1 MTVAKRVSP
10 GYLLGLLLVSSLLVP
25 AGAGHAQEAD
35 RAYVNG
41 TIYTVDEDFSTAS
54 ALAVRDGR
62 FIYVGDDA
70 GVEAHI
76 GPNTFV
82 VDLDGRTV
90 LPGLHDTHVHIRY
103 GGRELYPRVPDIRP
117 GLGEWASVEQMQAV
131 IRHALETGEGMRPGP
146 EPRWIVLSGWMSDVW
161 DPPVFRKE
169 LLDAVAPDNPVFISR
184 YTHGSGANSKALE
197 LAGITRDTPDP
208 PGGHIKKDENGEP
221 TGEFVERAPPQL
233 TRLIPPLPPLTDYER
248 SRNLV
253 EGTELAVASGLTT
266 IHGASRTDYEEVQR
280 RLKLYDVGLLRIRIN
295 EMVNEDAARRLGEPL
310 NHENEYFVQSVKAFA
325 DGALGSRGA
334 LFVEEYSDYPGYLGE
349 ARRSED
355 EMAEL
360 ATELL
365 GMGFNLRVHAIGD
378 GGNRAA
384 INAFE
389 RALMATGTD
398 GADARFALE
407 HAQMF
412 TPEDLPRLPDLGIIA
427 SVQPLHATED
437 MHFAEAR
444 MGPERLQYAYNWSDL
459 LDLGV
464 PLATGTDY
472 PVSPYNPFYTLHA
485 AVTRQ
490 DRDDNPPGGWI
501 PEQALTREEAL
512 RAATMGG
519 AYAMKAEHILGSI
532 EVGKLADFVVIP
544 VDYMTVPA
552 EDIWTIEPDMTVIGG
567 EVVYRRPLEGSAER

>member
-1 MTVAKRVSP
+1 MTVESRALPVGSF
-10 GYLLGLLLVSSLLVP
+10 GVLIVSSLLAL
-25 AGAGHAQEAD
+25 AGAGQAQEAD
-35 RAYVNG
+35 RAYING
-41 TIYTVDEDFSTAS
+41 IIYTVDDDFSTAS
-54 ALAVRDGR
+54 ALAVRDER

-76 GPNTFV
+76 GPSTFV
-82 VDLDGRTV
+82 VDLEGRTII
-90 LPGLHDTHVHIRY
+90 PGLHDAHVHIRY
-103 GGRELYPRVPDIRP
+103 GERELYPRTPDIRT
-117 GLGEWASVEQMQAV
+117 GLGEWASVERMQEV
-131 IRHALETGEGMRPGP
+131 IRHALATGEGMRPGS
-146 EPRWIVLSGWMSDVW
+146 EPRWVVLGGWMSDVW

-208 PGGHIKKDENGEP
+208 PGGHIKKDEHGEP
-221 TGEFVERAPPQL
+221 TGEFVERAPPEL
-233 TRLIPPLPPLTDYER
+233 TRLIPPLPPVTDYER

-253 EGTELAVASGLTT
+253 EGTQLALASGLTT
-266 IHGASRTDYEEVQR
+266 IHGAGRTSYDEVQR
-280 RLKLYDVGLLRIRIN
+280 RIKLYEVGLLRIRIN
-295 EMVNEDAARRLGEPL
+295 EMVNEDAARMLGEPL
-310 NHENEYFVQSVKAFA
+310 NHENKYFVLSVKAFA

-334 LFVEEYSDYPGYLGE
+334 LFVEEYSDYPGFHGE
-349 ARRSED
+349 PRRSED
-355 EMAEL
+355 EL
-360 ATELL
+360 AGLGTELL
-365 GMGFNLRVHAIGD
+365 RLGFNLRVHTIGD
-378 GGNRAA
+378 GGNRVA

-389 RALMATGTD
+389 RALQATGTD
-398 GADARFALE
+398 GRDARFALE

-412 TPEDLPRLPDLGIIA
+412 TPDDVPRLVELGIVA
-427 SVQPLHATED
+427 SMQPLHATED

-444 MGPERLQYAYNWSDL
+444 MGSERLKYAYIWSDL

-472 PVSPYNPFYTLHA
+472 SVSPYNPFYTLHA

-490 DRDDNPPGGWI
+490 DRDNKPPGGWI
-501 PEQALTREEAL
+501 PEQTLTREEAL

-519 AYAMKAEHILGSI
+519 AYVMHAEDVLGSI

-552 EDIWTIEPDMTVIGG
+552 EDIWKIRPDMTVIGG
-567 EVVYRRPLEGSAER
+567 EVVYTRPLSE